1 MPLFYKAQQ
10 ASLES
15 KDGKK
20 KWHPR
25 LVKVGKPVTTQ
36 MVAKKVADLSSLAPG
51 DVHNAIRTMATVIGE
66 FLSES
71 RSVNLDGLGTFT
83 MICGS
88 QGNGVDKPEDVNP
101 SQINNL
107 KVHFTPSYTVDP
119 TGNRTRAMF
128 DSYEFVRYDAPKEE
142 SSSGGGPG
150 ANVEPDDGYIDPT
163 A

>member
-10 ASLES
+10 NNLES
-15 KDGKK
+15 EDGIR

-25 LVKVGKPVTTQ
+25 LVKVGKSVTTQ

-71 RSVNLDGLGTFT
+71 RSVNLEGLGTFT
-83 MICGS
+83 MIIDSKGK
-88 QGNGVDKPEDVNP
+88 GVNTAEEVNP
-101 SQINNL
+101 AQINNL
-107 KVHFTPSYTVDP
+107 KVHFTPSYTVAP
-119 TGNRTRAMF
+119 GGNRTRAMF
-128 DSYEFVRYDAPKEE
+128 DNYEFVRYDAI
-142 SSSGGGPG
+142 SSSKEGNVDDPGVGP
-150 ANVEPDDGYIDPT
+150 VDPDFQDPT